1 MDLDRLKTQFGVSIK
16 VNERSKAI
24 TLESHKS
31 RLVEVLTHLKTEGY
45 AVLTDLTA
53 IDHLEPEVYTV
64 VYYLLQNPKTLERI
78 RVIVV
83 IKRKEPLP
91 SVCSIWEGA
100 DWYERELFDMF
111 GIWFDNHPDLKRIL
125 MPDDWVGHPMQRDY
139 PLTEKPVQFKH
150 DVKPKIPS
158 EIIPYVRK

>member
-1 MDLDRLKTQFGVSIK
+1 MDLDQLKSLYGVSIRI
-16 VNERSKAI
+16 NERSKAI

-31 RLVEVLTHLKTEGY
+31 RLLELLAHLYDSGFL
-45 AVLTDLTA
+45 VLTDLTA
-53 IDHLEPEVYTV
+53 IDHLEPEIYTV
-64 VYYLLQNPKTLERI
+64 VYYLLQNPKTRERI

-83 IKRKEPLP
+83 IKRDESLP
-91 SVCSIWEGA
+91 SVCHIWEGA
-100 DWYERELFDMF
+100 NWYERELFDMF
-111 GIWFDNHPDLKRIL
+111 GVLFENHPDLKRIL
-125 MPDDWVGHPMQRDY
+125 MPDDWVGHPMLKDY